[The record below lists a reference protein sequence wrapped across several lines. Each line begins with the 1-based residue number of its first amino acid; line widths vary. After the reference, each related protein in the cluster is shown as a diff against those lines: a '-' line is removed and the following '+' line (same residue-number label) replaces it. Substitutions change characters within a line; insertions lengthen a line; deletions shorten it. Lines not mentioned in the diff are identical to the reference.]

1 MDVWHYIMIIVVLQL
16 FSAFFSGSETALT
29 TSSRARLHQMAHEG
43 NRRAGLAYALQEK
56 KEKLLGSLLVGNN
69 LVNNAAAAAGTA
81 MMTELFG
88 GDAGTGALIATL
100 GITVTM
106 LIFSEV
112 LPKTYA
118 IHNATATAV
127 AVSPFLRVIIW
138 MITPATWAI
147 VKIVRGILIL
157 IGSNPNNVSVSN
169 SVEEL
174 KGAIDLH
181 RGPDAEVAQER
192 AMLRSILDLNEVD
205 VQEIM
210 THRGKV
216 STVEASLPVHDIIEQ
231 CLQSGFTRI
240 PLWKDN
246 PENIIGIVHV
256 KALLKEV
263 LRANGAL
270 DKIDIAKVMTKPW
283 FIPNSTNLLEQLQAF
298 RARREHFSL
307 VVDEYGVLMGIVT
320 LEDILEEI
328 VGDIGDEHDR
338 SLPGAIR
345 QPNGSFLVEGSV
357 TIRELNR
364 QLEWKLPDAEAATL
378 AGLILFEARR
388 VPEVGQTFEFHGFR
402 FEILRR
408 HRNQITQLRVWPP
421 EIKGSAPQ
429 PTPAFGH

>member
-216 STVEASLPVHDIIEQ
+216 VHGGSL
-231 CLQSGFTRI
+231 
-240 PLWKDN
+240 
-246 PENIIGIVHV
+246 
-256 KALLKEV
+256 A
-263 LRANGAL
+263 AGA
-270 DKIDIAKVMTKPW
+270 
-283 FIPNSTNLLEQLQAF
+283 
-298 RARREHFSL
+298 
-307 VVDEYGVLMGIVT
+307 
-320 LEDILEEI
+320 
-328 VGDIGDEHDR
+328 
-338 SLPGAIR
+338 
-345 QPNGSFLVEGSV
+345 
-357 TIRELNR
+357 
-364 QLEWKLPDAEAATL
+364 
-378 AGLILFEARR
+378 
-388 VPEVGQTFEFHGFR
+388 
-402 FEILRR
+402 
-408 HRNQITQLRVWPP
+408 
-421 EIKGSAPQ
+421 
-429 PTPAFGH
+429 